1 MSPAMSGRSV
11 RDSTA
16 STGPSSEDV
25 TERVGSWMSMG
36 SNHLIASY
44 QIGYL
49 AILFDSCSERAYVD
63 GGPTVGRR
71 RAVRQHDGREPA
83 ADRAIRRQRTAAGQ
97 AVNRAD
103 APAST
108 SITDPVMWRAPAET
122 RYTTAAVTSSGSSQ
136 GTGCTWR
143 PAMTGATSSL
153 VACSRS
159 GRISR

>member
-1 MSPAMSGRSV
+1 MR
-11 RDSTA
+11 
-16 STGPSSEDV
+16 
-25 TERVGSWMSMG
+25 
-36 SNHLIASY
+36 
-44 QIGYL
+44 
-49 AILFDSCSERAYVD
+49 
-63 GGPTVGRR
+63 GRR
-71 RAVRQHDGREPA
+71 T
-83 ADRAIRRQRTAAGQ
+83 ADCQ

-108 SITDPVMWRAPAET
+108 SITDPVVWRAPAET

-159 GRISR
+159 GRISTPSYGHCRFEPRPATGRMNHTEVQSASVAATWHDYLELTKPRVVALIVLTSLVGSLLATPGLPRLDTLLFADAGGH